1 MKKLLLGLVCC
12 LILLSCQIP
21 ESLTVKG
28 NPGLYVPLGSPF
40 ATMKEEDRLENL
52 ISPKKIR
59 EMMNSKTSETDT
71 DNELLVYEVSE
82 NMARNHGIDTKLQTY
97 MVQYPMTEMPLN
109 LEEYLN
115 NSMSEANDK
124 EDVSIP
130 EISGL
135 VGPLPAGTYYYIYGD
150 GSTGTSEDVNNPF
163 FKVPLNDMV
172 KLVKKVTRDSTG
184 KFGMEINYTSQ
195 LAQYLEI
202 EIPAFGISFKKG
214 TPYPTVN
221 PTKLIYADESGSD
234 FVPRNDLHK
243 SGDDSELWVYARVSG
258 PCKGIIEP
266 EMVFEWSKALINTS
280 GMDAGDDAFNVEYPI
295 ENSLGDFLGGGV
307 SFKKVEG
314 YVYMSGLVSDDPIV
328 MTVDIGYG
336 SPQKRNLQ
344 EAEPSFTVTTKED
357 GTNVVD
363 GSLTTSSFTS
373 DNPAPLNL
381 APIFETEGA
390 TLKVNVDIQD
400 MEIENDDNI
409 ANKSI
414 KFNLYVLIP
423 MDLKVSEV
431 PGKDLPNVTVGSENI
446 KNNYVQLD
454 LGDALEKMGKGDLF
468 GREEGKDNLLKDIDS
483 VELIL
488 KGVEISIIKQENL
501 MLLVKTNNNYK
512 LLEFKENAS
521 LNFDGS
527 SLGVPFSPEFFVLL
541 KKDVISGTSGSF
553 EILRTA
559 APKFDFKLD
568 VKAKAKIDYTMEF

>member
-1 MKKLLLGLVCC
+1 MKKLLLSLVCC

-40 ATMKEEDRLENL
+40 AAMKEEDRLENL
-52 ISPKKIR
+52 ISSKKIM

-82 NMARNHGIDTKLQTY
+82 NMARNHGFDTKLQTY
-97 MVQYPMTEMPLN
+97 MVQYPLTEMPLN

-115 NSMSEANDK
+115 NSMS
-124 EDVSIP
+124 DVNEKGEISIP
-130 EISGL
+130 EIPALTGS
-135 VGPLPAGTYYYIYGD
+135 LPANTYYYIYGD
-150 GSTGTSEDVNNPF
+150 GSSDMIGNDNKPF
-163 FKVPLNDMV
+163 FKVPLNDMA
-172 KLVKKVTRDSTG
+172 KLVEKVTRNSGG

-202 EIPAFGISFKKG
+202 KIPAFGINYKKG
-214 TPYPTVN
+214 TPYPAVN
-221 PTKLIYADESGSD
+221 PTKLIYADDSGND
-234 FVPRNDLHK
+234 FVPRDDLHK
-243 SGDDSELWVYARVSG
+243 SGDDSELWVYARISG
-258 PCKGIIEP
+258 PCVGNIEP
-266 EMVFEWSKALINTS
+266 GMVFEWTKALIDTS
-280 GMDAGDDAFNVEYPI
+280 SAGAENGAFHVEYPI

-307 SFKKVEG
+307 SFKKVDG
-314 YVYMSGLVSDDPIV
+314 YVYMSGIVSPKPII
-328 MTVDIGYG
+328 MTVDIGNG
-336 SPQKRNLQ
+336 STQTRNLQ
-344 EAEPSFTVTTKED
+344 EAKESFTTTTKPD

-363 GSLTTSSFTS
+363 GSLTTSSFINGT
-373 DNPAPLNL
+373 PLDL

-390 TLKVNVDIQD
+390 TLKVDINIQD

-423 MDLKVSEV
+423 MNLKVSEV
-431 PGKDLPNVTVGSENI
+431 PGKEALPTNVGGVNI

-454 LGDALEKMGKGDLF
+454 LGDALDKIGKGDLF

-521 LNFDGS
+521 LMFDGS

-541 KKDVISGTSGSF
+541 KKDVISGSSGSF
-553 EILRTA
+553 EILRTV
-559 APKFDFKLD
+559 APKFDFKID
-568 VKAKAKIDYTMEF
+568 VKAKAKIDYTIEF